1 MRPRRLVYFCGNKQ
15 TGLTLATVALVGCSG
30 SHFVSH
36 ANSGRVSGFIKFSK
50 MYCDANTPVRD
61 EHVSSESVSH
71 RPLRGNGER
80 KERPAGR
87 KLCFGQLLAIPYSVH
102 SNILPQSRN
111 ARESRMKTLKTST
124 TTAMFIAGHLADAHS
139 YVSGRRPCRMSS
151 VLSATCANVLR

>member
-1 MRPRRLVYFCGNKQ
+1 MVYFCGNKQ
-15 TGLTLATVALVGCSG
+15 TGSTSASMWLSLAVAVAIS
-30 SHFVSH
+30 SHTQIQI
-36 ANSGRVSGFIKFSK
+36 RVSIFIKFSK
-50 MYCDANTPVRD
+50 MYCDAMRVRD

-71 RPLRGNGER
+71 RPLRENGER

-139 YVSGRRPCRMSS
+139 YVSGRRSCRMSS